1 MLPKAKSIS
10 SGEIRTI
17 EILTKLLAISMVANS
32 FLGLSTIL
40 AIRLLAELWS
50 SFSSSISVGE
60 SENKATSEPEMIAE
74 QSSSKQK
81 IANCTISAISTVK
94 KGISNDAE
102 RGSVSKIKEFRYTL
116 KRHSISI

>member
-17 EILTKLLAISMVANS
+17 EILTKLLAMSTVANS
-32 FLGLSTIL
+32 FLGFSTIL

-81 IANCTISAISTVK
+81 IANCTISAIFTVK

-116 KRHSISI
+116 KRHSIGV